1 MGKYTNNKILYRNRW
16 TGKTGKVELY
26 VRIFVALAVLV
37 VVVVVQQKKRGSDQ
51 IGQKKSKSCVLSA
64 LVIIE

>member
-1 MGKYTNNKILYRNRW
+1 MGKYTNNKIVRRNRW
-16 TGKTGKVELY
+16 TGKLELY

-51 IGQKKSKSCVLSA
+51 IGQN
-64 LVIIE
+64 